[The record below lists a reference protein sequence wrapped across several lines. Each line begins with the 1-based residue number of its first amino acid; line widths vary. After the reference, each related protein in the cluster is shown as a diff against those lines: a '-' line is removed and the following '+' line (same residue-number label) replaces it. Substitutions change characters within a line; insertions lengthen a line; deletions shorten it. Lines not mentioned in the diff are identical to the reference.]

1 MINQEEKEKKLKE
14 FSDSLKGKT
23 LDELKELEQEI
34 IKEADKIDKEVM
46 DYTFKLPTKNYSDAA
61 KAIHLL
67 LEKKSV
73 QWQFTLGM
81 VAMYDTHAEYVLE
94 AFRGWA

>member
-1 MINQEEKEKKLKE
+1 MINQEEKAKQLKE

-46 DYTFKLPTKNYSDAA
+46 DYTFKLPTKN
-61 KAIHLL
+61 
-67 LEKKSV
+67 
-73 QWQFTLGM
+73 
-81 VAMYDTHAEYVLE
+81 
-94 AFRGWA
+94 

>member
-14 FSDSLKGKT
+14 VSDSLKGKT

-61 KAIHLL
+61 KAIKEGDLSAAG
-67 LEKKSV
+67 KKYKEV
-73 QWQFTLGM
+73 YEGLAKKIEEVNQEIK
-81 VAMYDTHAEYVLE
+81 DT
-94 AFRGWA
+94 